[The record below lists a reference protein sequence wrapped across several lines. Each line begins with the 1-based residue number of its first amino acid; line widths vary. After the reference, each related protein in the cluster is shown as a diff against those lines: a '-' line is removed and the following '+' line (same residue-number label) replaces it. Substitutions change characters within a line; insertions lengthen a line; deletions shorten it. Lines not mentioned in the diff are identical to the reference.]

1 MSRPAVETVE
11 ILRGRDSFAVE
22 IRQGIFW
29 QGQYLKTTEA
39 APRFPTKRPRSG
51 CARSL
56 KA

>member
-1 MSRPAVETVE
+1 MSRPEVETVE

-39 APRFPTKRPRSG
+39 AHASRRSDPG
-51 CARSL
+51 VGARDR
-56 KA
+56 